1 MISALIGFYGQR
13 FPETIVY
20 MLQSTEYEVRPYLA
34 WFWRTNDFSKVAKRR
49 TLDNTSRA
57 KLLVLVLR
65 IGIILQVLAGLSII
79 VSGVL
84 SNRSEQV
91 FFGLAVLLSY
101 PIIWAHLIALPLL
114 IAKHFIV
121 KPKDRKLVAKS
132 QAIFSTHPAE
142 IIAVAGSYGKT
153 TMKELLRTV
162 LSEGKRVAATP
173 ANKNVAVSHAVFAH
187 KLKGDEEVVIIEYG
201 EGAPGDVARF
211 AETTKPTHGVI
222 TGLAPAH
229 LDHYKTLDA
238 AAKDIFSLAD
248 YLKDTNVY
256 VNSES
261 APLGKYIRPKQH
273 TYNNQEVLGWKISDI
288 QVEVSGLSFKMKK
301 GSTTLNLQSSLIGK
315 HLVGSLALCAALAD
329 NMGLTTKQIE
339 AGVAKTEPFEH
350 RMQPRPIGGGW
361 IIDDTYNGNLEG
373 ARAGL
378 ELLTDLSANRKTYVT
393 PGLVDQGKESERV
406 HKELGQLI
414 AKANPDSVVLM
425 KNSATKYIK
434 QGLEKAG
441 YKGKLSVQSV
451 PLKFYTNIDQL
462 IAAGDIVLMQ
472 NDWTDNY
479 N

>member
-1 MISALIGFYGQR
+1 MISMLLGLYGQR
-13 FPETIVY
+13 FPETVVY

-57 KLLVLVLR
+57 RLLVLVLR
-65 IGIILQVLAGLSII
+65 LGVIFQVLTGLFII
-79 VSGVL
+79 VSGIT

-91 FFGLAVLLSY
+91 FFGLAIVLSY
-101 PIIWAHLIALPLL
+101 PIVWAHVITLPLL

-121 KPKDRKLVAKS
+121 QPKDRKLITKS
-132 QAIFSTHPAE
+132 KEIFKNHPAE

-153 TMKELLRTV
+153 TMKELLYTV

-173 ANKNVAVSHAVFAH
+173 ANKNVAISHAVFAH
-187 KLKGDEEVVIIEYG
+187 KLKGDEEIIIVEYG

-211 AETTKPTHGVI
+211 AETTRPTRGVI

-261 APLGKYIRPKQH
+261 APLSKYIRPKH
-273 TYNNQEVLGWKISDI
+273 HVYNKQEVLGWNISDI
-288 QVEVSGLSFKMKK
+288 QIEVTGLSFSMSK
-301 GSTTLNLQSSLIGK
+301 GSKSLNLHSSLIGK

-329 NMGLTTKQIE
+329 SMGLTLQQIE

-378 ELLTDLSANRKTYVT
+378 ELLSELSANRKTYVT

-406 HKELGQLI
+406 HLELGQLI
-414 AKANPDSVVLM
+414 AIANPDAVVLM
-425 KNSATKYIK
+425 KNSVTKYIK
-434 QGLEKAG
+434 QGLKKDG
-441 YKGKLSVQSV
+441 YQGKLSIQSD

>member
-1 MISALIGFYGQR
+1 MISILLGFYGQR
-13 FPETIVY
+13 YPETIVY

-49 TLDNTSRA
+49 TLENTSRA

-65 IGIILQVLAGLSII
+65 LGIILQVFAGLLII
-79 VSGVL
+79 ASGITE
-84 SNRSEQV
+84 NKSEQV

-101 PIIWAHLIALPLL
+101 PIVWAHLITLPLL

-121 KPKDRKLVAKS
+121 KPKDRKLVSKS
-132 QAIFSTHPAE
+132 KAIFSAHPAE
-142 IIAVAGSYGKT
+142 IVAVAGSYGKT
-153 TMKELLRTV
+153 TMKELLLTV

-187 KLKGDEEVVIIEYG
+187 KLKGDEEVIIVEFG

-211 AETTKPTHGVI
+211 AETTRPTIGVI

-261 APLGKYIRPKQH
+261 APLSKYIRPKQH
-273 TYNNQEVLGWKISDI
+273 TYNNQEVLGWKISNI
-288 QVEVSGLSFKMKK
+288 EVEVSGLRFEMKK
-301 GSTTLNLQSSLIGK
+301 GSTTLKLQSSLIGK

-329 NMGLTTKQIE
+329 SMGLSAQQIE

-350 RMQPRPIGGGW
+350 RMQPRQLAGGW

-373 ARAGL
+373 VRAGL
-378 ELLTDLSANRKTYVT
+378 QLLTDLKAKRSIYVT

-406 HKELGQLI
+406 HIEMGQLI
-414 AKANPDSVVLM
+414 AKANPSKVVLM
-425 KNSATKYIK
+425 KNSVTKWI
-434 QGLEKAG
+434 KAG
-441 YKGKLSVQSV
+441 LKDGGYSGEVLIQKD
-451 PLKFYTNIDQL
+451 PLNFYTNLDQI
-462 IAAGDIVLMQ
+462 IAVGDIILMQ